1 MKFLREYA
9 VTNVGHSIA
18 YFNNEEDA
26 LEYADKCIQR
36 DRYATISVYKKIN
49 REVVVSQ
56 ENS

>member
-18 YFNNEEDA
+18 YFDNEEDA
-26 LEYADKCIQR
+26 FEYADECIKR
-36 DRYATISVYKKIN
+36 NRYDTISVYKKIN